1 MNSLDRTFAILNAR
15 GPKWPVVIVALVVI
29 LGGTALLVWLGG
41 EVVER
46 DWPTT
51 YDPTVGQWFIDART
65 PLLTSLATAAT
76 FMGGLLCI
84 GTLSVLV
91 VIFFLVRRRWTA
103 ALTVGVTMALSGV
116 VTLVVKNLV
125 RRARPSIDVVLGTP
139 DTQFSWPSGHTF
151 NSTVFYGL
159 LAGFVILWLRSRWAR
174 ALVALGWLALVA
186 CVGLSRIYLGYH
198 WLTDVIAGFVLG
210 LVVLAMVALVHEF
223 WIRRDSHLRN
233 IEDDSPAG
241 GKDLVHREGSR

>member
-1 MNSLDRTFAILNAR
+1 MN
-15 GPKWPVVIVALVVI
+15 VA
-29 LGGTALLVWLGG
+29 
-41 EVVER
+41 
-46 DWPTT
+46 
-51 YDPTVGQWFIDART
+51 
-65 PLLTSLATAAT
+65 ATAAT
-76 FMGGLLCI
+76 FMGGLLWI
-84 GTLSVLV
+84 GTLSGIV
-91 VIFFLVRRRWTA
+91 VIFFLIRRRWTA